1 MIGLMLSATLTLP
14 PLPSPAPDLPS
25 FSPTMVY
32 MFAHIPSYN
41 RYRYVVRRH
50 VRDDYGHGY
59 GEGTNLE
66 ENGDGT
72 GTYVD
77 TLGRLVHYRMA
88 DDDPDRPECDS
99 DGNGTWRTSECA
111 DMPRTAEEQRKAD
124 RAGGF
129 ALLAFCL
136 VGLAVCAVCLISDV

>member
-1 MIGLMLSATLTLP
+1 MIGLMLSATLA
-14 PLPSPAPDLPS
+14 LPSATPELPLSLPTAAYVSVHLPS
-25 FSPTMVY
+25 RS
-32 MFAHIPSYN
+32 
-41 RYRYVVRRH
+41 RYRYVIRRH
-50 VRDDYGHGY
+50 VRDEDGHGY

-66 ENGDGT
+66 ENGDGN

-99 DGNGTWRTSECA
+99 DGNGTWHTSECA
-111 DMPRTAEEQRKAD
+111 DMPRTTEEKRKAD
-124 RAGGF
+124 RADGL

-136 VGLAVCAVCLISDV
+136 VGLAICAVCLISDV